1 MERFLTTH
9 ITLGELQKHSGL
21 HQQTMRKL
29 LRQKCIEPL
38 YDPKKIRVYLYDRGE
53 ALAAIQ

>member
-1 MERFLTTH
+1 
-9 ITLGELQKHSGL
+9 
-21 HQQTMRKL
+21 MRKL